1 MAAVVDLPFVVEVAE
16 DAEVLVEAPCQA
28 PVCYSSVSP
37 GRDRSRT
44 GFISSGSPTGTPAKR
59 SSGR

>member
-44 GFISSGSPTGTPAKR
+44 GFISSGSPTGAPA
-59 SSGR
+59 